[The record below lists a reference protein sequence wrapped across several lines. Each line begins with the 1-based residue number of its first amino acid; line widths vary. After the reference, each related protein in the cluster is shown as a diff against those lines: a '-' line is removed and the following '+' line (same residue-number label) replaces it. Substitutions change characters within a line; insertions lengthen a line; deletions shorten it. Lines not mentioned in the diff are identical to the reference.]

1 MVPGRG
7 VRPATNVSRFIIT
20 VVPALDHSRRPA
32 VGAGA
37 RLTQVP
43 LPWRL
48 SSHSSP
54 RNRS

>member
-1 MVPGRG
+1 
-7 VRPATNVSRFIIT
+7 VSRFIIT
-20 VVPALDHSRRPA
+20 VAPAGVHSPRPA
-32 VGAGA
+32 ASTGA

-48 SSHSSP
+48 SSHWSL